1 MSLSYA
7 TSHEMVSNAYLC
19 QLTVAHIN
27 LRYFFSISHLILYV
41 VLLKNSSSTVKF
53 SSLNS
58 PITDTRLGKEGECLR
73 KQTLSFPVQS
83 TLNTSRA

>member
-27 LRYFFSISHLILYV
+27 LRYFFSISQLILYV
-41 VLLKNSSSTVKF
+41 V
-53 SSLNS
+53 
-58 PITDTRLGKEGECLR
+58 
-73 KQTLSFPVQS
+73 
-83 TLNTSRA
+83 